1 MRLTTEIEQETD
13 GRWIAEILELPGV
26 MTYGKTPQEAL
37 SKVKALALHTLAD
50 MMEHGEI
57 IDFSDL
63 SFAAA

>member
-1 MRLTTEIEQETD
+1 MQLTTEIEQETD

-26 MTYGKTPQEAL
+26 MTYGNTPQEAL
-37 SKVKALALHTLAD
+37 SKAKVLALHTLAD